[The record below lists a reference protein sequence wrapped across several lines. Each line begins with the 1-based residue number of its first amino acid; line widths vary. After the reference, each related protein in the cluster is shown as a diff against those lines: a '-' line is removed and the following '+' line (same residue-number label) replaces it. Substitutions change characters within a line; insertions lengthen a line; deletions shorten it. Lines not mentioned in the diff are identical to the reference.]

1 MSSTRTRGKVAVV
14 GVGSVGAATAFALTS
29 SGVASELVLVD
40 IDEEKAEGERM
51 DLSHGAY
58 FTPPV
63 DITTG
68 GYEDCWDADVVVVTA
83 GTNQRPGESRLELR
97 ERNVS
102 IFEELIPQL
111 TAGLADDAILLVV
124 TNPVDV
130 LSYVSWTLS
139 DLPAERVVGSGTV
152 LDTSRFRHVLSR
164 ECDVDPK
171 NVHGYVVG
179 EHGDSEVM
187 LWSSTNVAGVPFD
200 TYAAA
205 HCGGIDEDGKDE
217 LEQEVREAAYEI
229 IERKGATNHAIALAT
244 TEIVET
250 ILRDENSILTVST
263 LLEGEYGIED
273 VYTSVPCVVNRDGIR
288 NVVERDLP
296 ADEQAA
302 LERSAGILA
311 ENLADLGVRESG
323 E

>member
-1 MSSTRTRGKVAVV
+1 MERRRTRGKVAVV
-14 GVGSVGAATAFALTS
+14 GVGSVGAATAFSLMS
-29 SGVASELVLVD
+29 SGVTSELVLVD

-63 DITTG
+63 DISTG

-83 GTNQRPGESRLELR
+83 GTNQRPGESRLDLL
-97 ERNVS
+97 ERNAG
-102 IFEELIPQL
+102 IFEEMIPQI
-111 TAGLADDAILLVV
+111 TEGLADDSILLVV

-130 LSYVSWTLS
+130 LSYVSWAVS
-139 DLPAERVVGSGTV
+139 DLPAARVIGSGTV

-179 EHGDSEVM
+179 EHGDSEVL
-187 LWSSTNVAGVPFD
+187 LWSSTNVAGVPYE
-200 TYAAA
+200 TYAES
-205 HCGGIDEDGKDE
+205 HCGGLSATDREAIGE
-217 LEQEVREAAYEI
+217 EVREAAYEI
-229 IERKGATNHAIALAT
+229 IERKGATNYAIALAT

-263 LLEGEYGIED
+263 HLEGEYGIED
-273 VYTSVPCVVNRDGIR
+273 VYASVPCVVNRDGIR
-288 NVVERDLP
+288 NVVEHDLP
-296 ADEQAA
+296 EAEQEA
-302 LERSAGILA
+302 LEASANVLA
-311 ENLADLGVRESG
+311 ENLADLDYRE
-323 E
+323 

>member
-1 MSSTRTRGKVAVV
+1 MATTRTRGKVAVV
-14 GVGSVGAATAFALTS
+14 GVGSVGAATAFSLMS

-63 DITTG
+63 DISTG

-83 GTNQRPGESRLELR
+83 GTNQRPGESRLDLL
-97 ERNVS
+97 ERNAG
-102 IFEELIPQL
+102 IFEEMIPQI
-111 TAGLADDAILLVV
+111 TEGLADDSVLLVV

-130 LSYVSWTLS
+130 LSYVSWEVS
-139 DLPAERVVGSGTV
+139 DLPEERVIGSGTV

-187 LWSSTNVAGVPFD
+187 LWSSTNVAGVPYE
-200 TYAAA
+200 TYAAR
-205 HCGGIDEDGKDE
+205 HCGGVSEEAKE
-217 LEQEVREAAYEI
+217 EVEREVREAAYEI
-229 IERKGATNHAIALAT
+229 IERKGATNYAIALAT
-244 TEIVET
+244 TEIVEAV
-250 ILRDENSILTVST
+250 LRDENSILTVST
-263 LLEGEYGIED
+263 LLGGEYGIDD
-273 VYTSVPCVVNRDGIR
+273 VYASVPCVVNRDGVR
-288 NVVERDLP
+288 NVVEHDLP
-296 ADEQAA
+296 AEEREA
-302 LERSAGILA
+302 LEDSAGVLA
-311 ENLADLGVRESG
+311 ESLADLDYR
-323 E
+323 